1 MNADDELAGDL
12 ATQAGQLLLKLRGD
26 VGFGEPDVLRKAGDR
41 NSNELLVAALAEARP
56 GDAVLSEESADDLAR
71 LDADRVW
78 IVDPLDGTLEYGEEG
93 RTDWAVHVAL
103 WQRGAGLVAG
113 AVALPGLGRT
123 LVTGGELPTPGEP
136 ADPLRFAVS
145 RTRRPPWFDAMA
157 ERTRGVAVPIG
168 SAGMKAM
175 SVVLGEV
182 DAYVHSGRMKEWDSA
197 APAAVAAAAGLHVS
211 RLDGSPVEYNTRE
224 RLTPD
229 LLICLPSIADRL
241 LDAVQGIAGTD
252 FAER

>member
-1 MNADDELAGDL
+1 MSADDELAGDL

-26 VGFGEPDVLRKAGDR
+26 LGFGQPDVLRKAGDR

-56 GDAVLSEESADDLAR
+56 RDAVLSEESADDLAR

-103 WQRGAGLVAG
+103 WQRGSGLTAG

-123 LVTGGELPTPGEP
+123 LTTDGDLPAPGEP
-136 ADPLRFAVS
+136 ASPIRFAVS

-157 ERTRGVAVPIG
+157 ERANGVAVPIG

-175 SVVLGEV
+175 SVVLGDV

-252 FAER
+252 LTER